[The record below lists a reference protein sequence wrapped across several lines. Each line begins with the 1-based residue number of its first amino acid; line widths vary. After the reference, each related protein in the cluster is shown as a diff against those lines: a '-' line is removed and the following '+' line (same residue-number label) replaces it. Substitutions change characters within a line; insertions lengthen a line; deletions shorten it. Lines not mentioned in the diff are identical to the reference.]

1 MSAVS
6 IIVAQISARIT
17 QLSFILWIFLDTNSV
32 AVDNYKGMVVE
43 TMYQAAAITQSL
55 LQFLIGR

>member
-1 MSAVS
+1 MFAVS